1 MPDLTTLGQTG
12 LKGWRVAVGDR
23 LAGPISQRT
32 PLRADQV
39 RALFGAVFF
48 GLALK
53 YVVTT
58 ARDLA
63 RQARG

>member
-23 LAGPISQRT
+23 LAGPLARRT

-39 RALFGAVFF
+39 RALLGAVFF

-58 ARDLA
+58 TRDVAREL
-63 RQARG
+63 R

>member
-1 MPDLTTLGQTG
+1 MPDFTTLGQTG

-23 LAGPISQRT
+23 LAGPLAQRT

-39 RALFGAVFF
+39 RALLGAVFF

-58 ARDLA
+58 TRDVTREL
-63 RQARG
+63 R